1 MDIRAMT
8 EEQIR
13 SMLGDLI
20 DEESELK
27 VKKVKFPTLKL
38 QKTSG
43 ERLDISFL
51 SDVMVDLKVELG
63 QCELTVKEILELD
76 NESVIELNKL
86 AGEEVEVFVNDQPL
100 ATAEV
105 VIINDAFGVRI
116 NSFFEGTEE

>member
-1 MDIRAMT
+1 MDISAMT

-27 VKKVKFPTLKL
+27 VKKVKFPTLKP

-43 ERLDISFL
+43 ERLDINFL
-51 SDVMVDLKVELG
+51 SDVMVDLMVELG
-63 QCELTVKEILELD
+63 QCELTVREILELD

-86 AGEEVEVFVNDQPL
+86 AGEEVEVFVNGQPL